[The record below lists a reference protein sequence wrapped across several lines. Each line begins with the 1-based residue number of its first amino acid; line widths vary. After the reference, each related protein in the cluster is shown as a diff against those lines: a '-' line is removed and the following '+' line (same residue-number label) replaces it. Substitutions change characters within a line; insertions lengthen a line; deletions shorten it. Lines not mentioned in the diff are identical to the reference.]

1 MNQLMI
7 DFEGVTQ
14 TKVWSSPRIRF
25 THAVYLVTLL
35 LLVII
40 IIALE
45 FELYGT
51 NEESFLTGFS
61 EGKFWSLLLFKTAT

>member
-1 MNQLMI
+1 M
-7 DFEGVTQ
+7 TQ

-51 NEESFLTGFS
+51 NEESFLTGLS

>member
-1 MNQLMI
+1 M
-7 DFEGVTQ
+7 TQ